1 MGGWSGITT
10 VAGSGNSDT
19 VTGAGQTYT
28 LDDATA
34 NAGSNGTVAWTSIE
48 NLTDSGAGIFQM
60 GTGGSVAGT
69 LTAVGGTVSY
79 ATRTGAASFALGGG
93 ASTGMGGWSGITTVA
108 GSGNSDTV
116 TGAGQTYTLDDATA
130 NAGSNGTVAWT
141 SIENLTDS
149 GAGIF
154 QMGTGGSVAGTLT
167 AVGGTVSYATRTGAA
182 SFALGGG
189 ASTGMGGWSGIT
201 TVAGSGNSDTV
212 TGAGQTYTLDD
223 ATANAGSN
231 GTVAWTSIE
240 NLTDS
245 GAGIFQMGTGGSVAG
260 TLTAVGGTVSYAT
273 RTGAA
278 SFALGGG
285 ASTGMG
291 GWSGITTVAGSGN
304 SDTVTGAGGTYNLT
318 GVNSGNDG
326 TVAWTS
332 IENLT
337 ATGVA
342 NLVFAVG
349 SNLGGNLNVVAA
361 TIGGTVSTGGDQ
373 IYAGPVTLNSA
384 TTLTSSGG
392 GSINFGGTVD
402 GAQDLTVN
410 TAGTTTFVGAV
421 GGVVALTSLATDAAG
436 TTTIGG
442 GLVQT
447 SGSQTYNDPVSGSA
461 ILTVTGVGDISAANP
476 GNSFGALTLNGVNA
490 LIHNAGGITLGTSTL
505 TGYLDLVAG
514 GDIGQSGILTAANL
528 WASSSGNILLKNANV
543 LGGTVSLI
551 AGAGGEVWLN
561 SDRIAVGTVR
571 PSDGSTTNVGIS
583 GERVTLQ
590 APSAAAFITT
600 GVEGEV
606 SASAALSAIPA
617 LTILANGVIGNAGA
631 PTTQGLRVRTSG
643 LVRVVGDALGDG
655 SIFLIGDEAIQP
667 KYEFSG
673 DPLHRIVKY
682 NGADAANAQL
692 TGALD
697 AAYLDIRN
705 QTTEIRESGFAK
717 ENASKV
723 LRRGVVTSAGPGQ
736 PAVDDSTGMAG
747 LESCDG
753 NFGGSTLSCQ

>member
-1 MGGWSGITT
+1 MGGWSGITTVAGSGNSDTVTGAGQTYTLDDATANAGSNGTVGLDLDREPHRQRRRHLPDGHRRQRRRHAHGGRRHRQLRHAHGAASFALGGGASTGMGGWSGITT

-304 SDTVTGAGGTYNLT
+304 SDTVTG
-318 GVNSGNDG
+318 DG
-326 TVAWTS
+326 
-332 IENLT
+332 
-337 ATGVA
+337 
-342 NLVFAVG
+342 
-349 SNLGGNLNVVAA
+349 
-361 TIGGTVSTGGDQ
+361 
-373 IYAGPVTLNSA
+373 P
-384 TTLTSSGG
+384 
-392 GSINFGGTVD
+392 
-402 GAQDLTVN
+402 DLH
-410 TAGTTTFVGAV
+410 
-421 GGVVALTSLATDAAG
+421 
-436 TTTIGG
+436 
-442 GLVQT
+442 
-447 SGSQTYNDPVSGSA
+447 
-461 ILTVTGVGDISAANP
+461 P
-476 GNSFGALTLNGVNA
+476 G
-490 LIHNAGGITLGTSTL
+490 
-505 TGYLDLVAG
+505 
-514 GDIGQSGILTAANL
+514 
-528 WASSSGNILLKNANV
+528 
-543 LGGTVSLI
+543 
-551 AGAGGEVWLN
+551 
-561 SDRIAVGTVR
+561 
-571 PSDGSTTNVGIS
+571 
-583 GERVTLQ
+583 
-590 APSAAAFITT
+590 
-600 GVEGEV
+600 
-606 SASAALSAIPA
+606 
-617 LTILANGVIGNAGA
+617 
-631 PTTQGLRVRTSG
+631 
-643 LVRVVGDALGDG
+643 
-655 SIFLIGDEAIQP
+655 
-667 KYEFSG
+667 
-673 DPLHRIVKY
+673 
-682 NGADAANAQL
+682 
-692 TGALD
+692 
-697 AAYLDIRN
+697 
-705 QTTEIRESGFAK
+705 
-717 ENASKV
+717 
-723 LRRGVVTSAGPGQ
+723 
-736 PAVDDSTGMAG
+736 
-747 LESCDG
+747 
-753 NFGGSTLSCQ
+753 

>member
-304 SDTVTGAGGTYNLT
+304 SDTVTGAGQTYTLDDATANA
-318 GVNSGNDG
+318 GSNG

-337 ATGVA
+337 DSGAGIFQMGTGGSVA
-342 NLVFAVG
+342 GTLTAV
-349 SNLGGNLNVVAA
+349 
-361 TIGGTVSTGGDQ
+361 GGTVSYATRTG
-373 IYAGPVTLNSA
+373 AASFAL
-384 TTLTSSGG
+384 GG
-392 GSINFGGTVD
+392 GASTGMGGWSGITTV
-402 GAQDLTVN
+402 
-410 TAGTTTFVGAV
+410 AG
-421 GGVVALTSLATDAAG
+421 
-436 TTTIGG
+436 
-442 GLVQT
+442 
-447 SGSQTYNDPVSGSA
+447 SGNSD
-461 ILTVTGVGDISAANP
+461 TVTGAGQTY
-476 GNSFGALTLNGVNA
+476 TLDDA
-490 LIHNAGGITLGTSTL
+490 TANAGSNGTVAWTSIENLTDSGAGIFQMGTGGSVAGTL
-505 TGYLDLVAG
+505 TAV
-514 GDIGQSGILTAANL
+514 
-528 WASSSGNILLKNANV
+528 
-543 LGGTVSLI
+543 GGTVSY
-551 AGAGGEVWLN
+551 ATRTGA
-561 SDRIAVGTVR
+561 
-571 PSDGSTTNVGIS
+571 
-583 GERVTLQ
+583 
-590 APSAAAFITT
+590 
-600 GVEGEV
+600 
-606 SASAALSAIPA
+606 ASF
-617 LTILANGVIGNAGA
+617 
-631 PTTQGLRVRTSG
+631 
-643 LVRVVGDALGDG
+643 ALGG
-655 SIFLIGDEAIQP
+655 
-667 KYEFSG
+667 
-673 DPLHRIVKY
+673 
-682 NGADAANAQL
+682 GA
-692 TGALD
+692 
-697 AAYLDIRN
+697 
-705 QTTEIRESGFAK
+705 
-717 ENASKV
+717 
-723 LRRGVVTSAGPGQ
+723 
-736 PAVDDSTGMAG
+736 STGMGGWSGITTVAG
-747 LESCDG
+747 SG
-753 NFGGSTLSCQ
+753 NSDTVTGAGQTYTLDDATANAGSNGTVAWTSIENLTDSGAGIFQMGTGGSVAGTLTAVGGTVSYATRTGAASFALGGGASTGMGGWSGITTVAGSGNSDTVTGAGQTYTLDDATANAGSNGTVAWTSIENLTDSGAGIFQMGTGGSVAGTLTAVGGTVSYATRTGAASFAPGRWRQHGDGRLERHHHGRRQRQQRHRHGRGPDLHPG